1 MEPLNSARMI
11 SFSAILLITVS
22 FIQPSL
28 SQDWPMSGQ
37 GASDLRSQPGE
48 TRISPANVST
58 LATKWVFDTGGD
70 VSATPTVVGNV
81 IYVPD
86 WSGHLYAIDA
96 LTGKAIWSHQI
107 AEYDGVSGSVSR
119 GSPAFYNNE
128 LILGDQI
135 KGSHEGASVMAVS
148 ASSGDLIWIT
158 KVDPHPAAIIS
169 GPAVVAGG
177 TVYVGTSSG
186 EESFANQPGYAC
198 CTFRGSVVAL
208 DANTGKILWQT
219 FVMPSGYSGG
229 AIWQQPAV
237 DTTRGLLYVGT
248 GNNYSVPASA
258 EQCELKNPGSPSC
271 TPSRDYFDSALALD
285 IQTGAVKWHKHL
297 YGYDVWTQACTSP
310 KPGVTCPDPAGPD
323 YDMGGSGPNLLGN
336 IVGFGQK
343 TGVYW
348 ALNAGTGAL
357 VWSTMVGPA
366 GRLGG
371 IQWGTASDGKK
382 IYVAIGNSNHTS
394 HQLV

>member
-169 GPAVVAGG
+169 GPAVVAGN

-186 EESFANQPGYAC
+186 KNRLPTSRAMPAAHFEAAWWLWMQPREKFC
-198 CTFRGSVVAL
+198 
-208 DANTGKILWQT
+208 
-219 FVMPSGYSGG
+219 
-229 AIWQQPAV
+229 
-237 DTTRGLLYVGT
+237 
-248 GNNYSVPASA
+248 
-258 EQCELKNPGSPSC
+258 
-271 TPSRDYFDSALALD
+271 
-285 IQTGAVKWHKHL
+285 
-297 YGYDVWTQACTSP
+297 
-310 KPGVTCPDPAGPD
+310 
-323 YDMGGSGPNLLGN
+323 
-336 IVGFGQK
+336 
-343 TGVYW
+343 
-348 ALNAGTGAL
+348 
-357 VWSTMVGPA
+357 
-366 GRLGG
+366 GRH
-371 IQWGTASDGKK
+371 S
-382 IYVAIGNSNHTS
+382 
-394 HQLV
+394 